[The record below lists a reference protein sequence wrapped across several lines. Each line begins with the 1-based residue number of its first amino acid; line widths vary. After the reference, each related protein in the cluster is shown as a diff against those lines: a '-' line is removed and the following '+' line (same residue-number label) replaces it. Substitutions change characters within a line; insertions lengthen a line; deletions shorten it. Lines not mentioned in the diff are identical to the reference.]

1 MVKAGFKNIL
11 VLNGHG
17 GNVIPCQA
25 AWDQFVREFQV
36 NVQFMSYWDVLNE
49 EDAQLLRSG
58 QRIPED
64 LPGHAQEFE
73 TSIALARFPD
83 NVRAE
88 AMAEQADQA
97 PAMATSEL
105 GEQMLTR
112 IVQRL
117 SQILEDMISGART
130 QPIPPFQP

>member
-1 MVKAGFKNIL
+1 MG
-11 VLNGHG
+11 LNGHG

-36 NVQFMSYWDVLNE
+36 NVQFMSYWDVLDV
-49 EDAQLLRSG
+49 EDAKLLKSG

-73 TSIALARFPD
+73 TSIALARFPE

-88 AMAEQADQA
+88 AMAEQADQT
-97 PAMATSEL
+97 PVVATSEL
-105 GEQMLTR
+105 GEQMLAMV
-112 IVQRL
+112 VQRL
-117 SQILEDMISGART
+117 SKILEEMMSGART
-130 QPIPPFQP
+130 QPIPPFHP